1 MRKRSVL
8 YLQVSVALYSL
19 AANFAH
25 PIEPAFF
32 QKLNLPDYTFGVA
45 FACMAFACFLFSPF
59 WGKIAE
65 RIGIAKVM
73 AIGYGGYAL
82 GQFFFLQSGNAWE
95 VALARLFAG
104 FFIAAVM
111 DCQIMYILAVEK
123 AEKTGASLA
132 VMASVSA
139 VFSAFG
145 YLIGGLIG
153 SRSVRLAIVAQIVG
167 LALIGILVLIFL
179 EDQER
184 KTAGGRLSLKTM
196 NPFSSFVE
204 MKGIMSRMVV
214 LFLAVALITSLAS
227 NCYDQCFNYFIRD
240 QYGFEPSMNGI
251 LKGISGVITLA
262 ANTTVSVWLLKK
274 TDIFQSIVP
283 VFLVCALML
292 VGIVVSDAIVPFV
305 VLNVVLFGFNAI
317 YKPLLQAMIGRLDS
331 GEQGILVGAYNGFNS
346 VGSVIGSLVAGF
358 TYVASPRG
366 SFVAAAV
373 CFAVAAIFAVGLRKE
388 YERQE

>member
-45 FACMAFACFLFSPF
+45 FACMALACFLFSPF

-204 MKGIMSRMVV
+204 MKGIMSQMVV

-262 ANTTVSVWLLKK
+262 ANATVSVWLLKK

>member
-1 MRKRSVL
+1 MRKRSIL
-8 YLQVSVALYSL
+8 YLQISVALYSL

-32 QKLNLPDYTFGVA
+32 QQLNLPDYTFGVA
-45 FACMAFACFLFSPF
+45 FACMSFACFLFSPF

-73 AIGYGGYAL
+73 AIGYGGYVL
-82 GQFFFLQSGNAWE
+82 GQFFFLQAGNVWE

-123 AEKTGASLA
+123 KEQVGSSLA

-145 YLIGGLIG
+145 YLIGGFIG
-153 SRSVRLAIVAQIVG
+153 NRSVRLAIVAQIVG
-167 LALIGILVLIFL
+167 LALIGVLVFVFL
-179 EDQER
+179 GDQPLVHTG
-184 KTAGGRLSLKTM
+184 KLSLREV

-204 MKGIMSRMVV
+204 MKGILNRMLV
-214 LFLAVALITSLAS
+214 LFLLIALLTSLAS

-251 LKGISGVITLA
+251 LKGISGIITLV
-262 ANTTVSVWLLKK
+262 ANGTVSVWLLKK
-274 TDIFQSIVP
+274 TNIFRSIVP
-283 VFLVCALML
+283 VFVICGAML
-292 VGIVVSDAIVPFV
+292 CGMVVFDAIVPFI
-305 VLNVVLFGFNAI
+305 VLNVVLFAFVAI
-317 YKPLLQAMIGRLDS
+317 YKPLLQAMIDRMDS

-346 VGSVIGSLVAGF
+346 VGGVIGSLVAGF
-358 TYVASPRG
+358 MYVVSPRG
-366 SFVAAAV
+366 SFAVAAVCFVAAAV
-373 CFAVAAIFAVGLRKE
+373 LAVGLRKE